1 MKLRTYAVL
10 AALLAL
16 PPLTTAQD
24 QRYYQKQA
32 TLAYQWDLD
41 GEAADDDQ
49 VVTAANGALTD
60 SKTFTKTADP
70 DTPRLVDITVTDA
83 DSSITAGV
91 LTLVG
96 TDSLGYAKTCTHTFT
111 GAGSGVKTLVC
122 TDGTG
127 AYFATISS
135 ITTGVLTGEGAGD
148 VVIVGYTSNSPNTWA
163 LYGVPR
169 PTGAGGE
176 HGVDPFAATGAAGLI
191 TTNGDSTTTITSAS
205 GSPGAFTPVVAGDLL
220 IIQPP
225 GSSSI
230 YRLKVTAKASNDSIT
245 VHDRINIPSSAWS
258 YRYQHFYAS
267 PNPAD
272 VMAIPVHGYTS
283 ATFTWWVA
291 ANADTAGVITKLECT
306 SDAPT
311 YPSARWVTQPL
322 PITTIA
328 SGATTVD
335 ASGAFSAISESIDLE
350 KTGYTYCRQGF
361 RFGTGDD
368 ADAGAVESIGYAVA
382 LVGPG
387 GRVE

>member
-1 MKLRTYAVL
+1 MKLRTFVAL

-16 PPLTTAQD
+16 PALTTAQD
-24 QRYYQKQA
+24 QRYYQKRA
-32 TLAYQWDLD
+32 PLAYQWDLD

-148 VVIVGYTSNSPNTWA
+148 VVIVGYTSNSANGWGMWGK
-163 LYGVPR
+163 LVS
-169 PTGAGGE
+169 AGPSGE
-176 HGVDPFAATGAAGLI
+176 HAVDPFGSTTVALPI
-191 TTNGDSTTTITSAS
+191 TTSGALSTTVTSV
-205 GSPGAFTPVVAGDLL
+205 GSNGAFTNVQAGDLL
-220 IIQPP
+220 LFEVS
-225 GSSSI
+225 GSS
-230 YRLKVTAKASNDSIT
+230 YERKVTARASADSIT
-245 VHDRINIPSSAWS
+245 INSPGVVIPAAGVTFAYKRFYFSS
-258 YRYQHFYAS
+258 
-267 PNPAD
+267 NPAD
-272 VMAIPVHGYTS
+272 LVAVPVTGFES
-283 ATFTWWVA
+283 ASFVWGVL
-291 ANADTAGVITKLECT
+291 ANADTGGVVAKLEC
-306 SDAPT
+306 APKGPGFPIST
-311 YPSARWVTQPL
+311 WTEMIL
-322 PITTIA
+322 PVATIA
-328 SGATTVD
+328 SGATTV
-335 ASGAFSAISESIDLE
+335 ATGGSGGVSLLGEHVDTRT
-350 KTGYTYCRQGF
+350 TGYDYCRMGF

-368 ADAGAVESIGYAVA
+368 ADASPEQITVTVS
-382 LVGPG
+382 LMSPSL
-387 GRVE
+387 R